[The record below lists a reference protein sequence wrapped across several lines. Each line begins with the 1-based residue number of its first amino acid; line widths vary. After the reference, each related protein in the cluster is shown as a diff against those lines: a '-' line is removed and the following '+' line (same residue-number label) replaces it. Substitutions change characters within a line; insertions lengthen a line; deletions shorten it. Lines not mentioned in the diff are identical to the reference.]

1 MKKKKPIHFTFID
14 GLLILL
20 AGFLISFAVFAVTEE
35 QKSRESQ
42 KKYLVEAS
50 VFFEEPFVPYIPET
64 GEILYD
70 EEGNPL
76 GTIEEIVFDARKNGT
91 AVLVRFRTEQPCD
104 EGDFILTTSAVVRRG
119 TVLSCTLQTQEE
131 G

>member
-35 QKSRESQ
+35 KKSRESQ
-42 KKYLVEAS
+42 KNYLVEAS

-76 GTIEEIVFDARKNGT
+76 GTIEEIVFDERKNGT
-91 AVLVRFRTEQPCD
+91 AVLVRFCTEQPCD